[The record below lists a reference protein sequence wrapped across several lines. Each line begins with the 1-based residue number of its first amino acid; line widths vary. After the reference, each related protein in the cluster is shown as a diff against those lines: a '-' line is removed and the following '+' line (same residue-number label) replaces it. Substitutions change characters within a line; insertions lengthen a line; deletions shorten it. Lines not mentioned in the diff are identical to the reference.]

1 MEQPQAPDPSRSAE
15 AAAAR
20 WGLEH
25 PDEDVEHPPP
35 SAPAESDEVVPNRHS
50 ASAEA
55 ASLRWR
61 ERQTEHEEEEEEEP
75 A

>member
-1 MEQPQAPDPSRSAE
+1 VSEGKKSRESRSAE

-20 WGLEH
+20 WGEQH
-25 PDEDVEHPPP
+25 PEEDVEHP
-35 SAPAESDEVVPNRHS
+35 APYEVPEDEDVVPNRHS

-61 ERQTEHEEEEEEEP
+61 EQQDEDDT
-75 A
+75 

>member
-1 MEQPQAPDPSRSAE
+1 MPPDQEPDPSRSAE

-25 PDEDVEHPPP
+25 PDEDIEHPPP
-35 SAPAESDEVVPNRHS
+35 STPAEDPDIVPNRHS

-61 ERQTEHEEEEEEEP
+61 EREDEHERERP
-75 A
+75 

>member
-1 MEQPQAPDPSRSAE
+1 MQDEHEPDPSRSAE

-35 SAPAESDEVVPNRHS
+35 SAPAEDQEVVPNRHS

-61 ERQTEHEEEEEEEP
+61 EREREP
-75 A
+75 E